1 MKTWIKILLL
11 SLTSLGIIALW
22 VLGINSEHK
31 RPLKEPMIIV
41 HVDGAD
47 AFLNEK
53 ELYNRILSNRWFVQN
68 QRSET
73 LPVLKLEKGIR
84 AMEEVKEV
92 RVYKL
97 LGGDWKIE
105 VWLRKPMA
113 RIFAKNGKSYYLD
126 TDGITITKTHLH
138 TAKVLLFSGEISE
151 PLRHQNAIKIINFY
165 IIIYNYFCSQSYII
179 IGQTNII

>member
-73 LPVLKLEKGIR
+73 LSVLKIEKGI
-84 AMEEVKEV
+84 
-92 RVYKL
+92 
-97 LGGDWKIE
+97 
-105 VWLRKPMA
+105 
-113 RIFAKNGKSYYLD
+113 
-126 TDGITITKTHLH
+126 
-138 TAKVLLFSGEISE
+138 E
-151 PLRHQNAIKIINFY
+151 PWRR
-165 IIIYNYFCSQSYII
+165 
-179 IGQTNII
+179 